1 MDTSRST
8 GWEYAE
14 PVDYKV
20 IDTHVHVWETDG
32 VMSAHS
38 GVYKDTPHATPGL
51 RSAPPSWSS
60 EPTDSGR
67 VELLLEDMERCGVDG
82 AVLVQTSFST
92 WNNEYVAAAALRFPS
107 RCRSMGMVD
116 PLVCITGHQI
126 PSPLIATYNLLCVRV
141 ANRTRRRSN
150 TPYTGWTTGAC
161 RDFVFIHHIV
171 RQHRMRV
178 APCETY
184 SNQSDTRGGT
194 DHTGVASDRPGMDR
208 SVHASGSPVHG
219 EILKLPHNEG
229 LFDAIQQRGG
239 IVQLHSPQPEI
250 LQVDYAARKWPG
262 ITWLLDHMSVNS
274 TSSLTHR
281 MTHTCESVLVLA
293 C

>member
-1 MDTSRST
+1 MLALHLPRVGGTHSGGLGTRVVQRQESRDMDTSPST

-38 GVYKDTPHATPGL
+38 GVNKDTPHATPGL

-116 PLVCITGHQI
+116 PLVGHTGHQFHRHSLPCTNLI
-126 PSPLIATYNLLCVRV
+126 SPSGEQDPEAVKHAIYWMDYRGVSGFRFHPSYCPSASHARSPL
-141 ANRTRRRSN
+141 
-150 TPYTGWTTGAC
+150 
-161 RDFVFIHHIV
+161 
-171 RQHRMRV
+171 
-178 APCETY
+178 
-184 SNQSDTRGGT
+184 
-194 DHTGVASDRPGMDR
+194 
-208 SVHASGSPVHG
+208 
-219 EILKLPHNEG
+219 
-229 LFDAIQQRGG
+229 
-239 IVQLHSPQPEI
+239 
-250 LQVDYAARKWPG
+250 
-262 ITWLLDHMSVNS
+262 
-274 TSSLTHR
+274 
-281 MTHTCESVLVLA
+281 
-293 C
+293 